1 MNNIFGYKIE
11 ESTYPQMK
19 IIETPKFIFR
29 PMTISDILDVYEYLS
44 QEKVVKHLSFK
55 VHKNINYTKR
65 FIQSYFIKNY
75 KKGRV
80 GNYAIYHKTHKKV
93 IGNIGLNNVNPKSK
107 MGEIGICINPKYW
120 GNNLA
125 TELTII
131 TLITAFEILD
141 LDKIISKTYQNNKYT
156 PKSLNN
162 LNFRYVKSF
171 KDKKHSELCN
181 IYELT
186 KSEYMNMKADY
197 LPSLINKFND

>member
-11 ESTYPQMK
+11 ESIYPQMK

-29 PMTISDILDVYEYLS
+29 PMTIIDVPDVYEYLS
-44 QEKVVKHLSFK
+44 QEKVVRHLSFK
-55 VHKNINYTKR
+55 AHKNINYTKR
-65 FIQSYFIKNY
+65 FIKSYFVDNY

-80 GNYAIYHKTHKKV
+80 GNYAIYYKRDKKV
-93 IGNIGLNNVNPKSK
+93 IGNIGLNNVNSKSK

-131 TLITAFEILD
+131 TLITAFDIMD
-141 LDKIISKTYQNNKYT
+141 LDKVVSKTYQNNKYT

-162 LNFRYVKSF
+162 LKFKYVRSF
-171 KDKKHSELCN
+171 KHSNYNETCH

-186 KSEYMNMKADY
+186 KQEYLNMKIDY
-197 LPSLINKFND
+197 LPSLINGFN